1 MMNRREGN
9 ESRMERKEFGEPV
22 QTATVVGAAYGIH
35 RTTLTQ
41 AAKAGVLGRSAYRS
55 GDAWLIKTDHPDF
68 WEWVQGHEYH
78 PRVKGYRK
86 QQAARAAQ
94 QALLE
99 ESETQETSSE
109 APAESPEGGVSE
121 VPGTPEQ
128 KQKEGVQDEPPAD
141 TSRPI
146 PGGGA
151 QADSARRVDPEIEPD
166 LAALVAEEL
175 PAGATD
181 TLGAARRR
189 RRLIAYVDVRRGE
202 GVTDAGERFTFG
214 TQASLQEVLQAV
226 PQLGDMNQVRLWIC
240 GALPTDASGSYE
252 GWVLAKELRQRYT
265 TGARGHYL
273 SDERPEETVARYRR
287 RGSDHEIEI
296 RHVFSWLGTECRAGE
311 AHEAITLL
319 SRYLQATFGEVASAY
334 ATPALTF
341 QSLWSR
347 INRIQKRTFN
357 PLPAPIRETIRSHAG
372 QGRIELCTLPELK
385 RLPGLYYYD
394 GIFMY
399 SALAWGLPTELAI
412 HDRRNEYAGK
422 VAARYRIRYTVP
434 PEWKHLGLFMTPRE
448 QVTGNQR
455 DWHTWSFPGADSAGS
470 TYETWVDG
478 SELDVLSTVYPT
490 IVQGFASWRIT
501 ILERIVFKSEKESA
515 QKKPLDGLV
524 EKLAM
529 LREKVERD
537 ALENPEQARV
547 YQLVRGGIRNIV
559 LHGIGT
565 FNRASRN
572 VTYILGMD
580 EPAPSGYVSRRE
592 IDEHTVWYSVPAATE
607 GYSQQFDHPEWA
619 AQVWARC
626 RARMIKAALTLPR
639 EAIIAVRT
647 DAIALTQEQ
656 PDWNTNTKRGTLRLK
671 WAIRQ
676 PVKAPHTYEA
686 LDLLQRQ
693 QEKER

>member
-1 MMNRREGN
+1 
-9 ESRMERKEFGEPV
+9 MEKKTFGEPV

-68 WEWVQGHEYH
+68 WEWLRGHEYH

-86 QQAARAAQ
+86 QQAAKAAQ
-94 QALLE
+94 QRLLE
-99 ESETQETSSE
+99 EEGMDVPPQEAHEMAGSPTVHQE
-109 APAESPEGGVSE
+109 ARRE
-121 VPGTPEQ
+121 PEQ
-128 KQKEGVQDEPPAD
+128 KQQEAVTKEPPAEGD
-141 TSRPI
+141 RRAAPSS
-146 PGGGA
+146 GGDAPMDRARHGDPVREPDLVVSVVEDAVDEAAGA
-151 QADSARRVDPEIEPD
+151 TEAGVSARRQ
-166 LAALVAEEL
+166 
-175 PAGATD
+175 
-181 TLGAARRR
+181 
-189 RRLIAYVDVRRGE
+189 RRLIAYMDVRRGE
-202 GVTDAGERFTFG
+202 GMTDAGERFTFG
-214 TQASLQEVLQAV
+214 AQASLSEVLAAV
-226 PQLGDMNQVRLWIC
+226 PQLGDTNQVRLWLC
-240 GALPTDASGSYE
+240 GELPTDTSGSYE
-252 GWVLAKELRQRYT
+252 GWVLARELRQRYT

-287 RGSDHEIEI
+287 RGSEQELEI
-296 RHVFSWLGTECRAGE
+296 RHVFSWFGTECTATE
-311 AHEAITLL
+311 AYEAIRLL
-319 SRYLQATFGEVASAY
+319 SRYLQATFGEEASAY

-341 QSLWSR
+341 QALWTR
-347 INRIQKRTFN
+347 LNRLQKRSFA

-412 HDRRNEYAGK
+412 HDSRNEYAGK
-422 VAARYRIRYTVP
+422 VAARYRIRYTIP
-434 PEWKHLGLFMTPRE
+434 TDWQHLGLFMTPRDAI
-448 QVTGNQR
+448 TGNQR
-455 DWHTWSFPGADSAGS
+455 DRHTWSFPGAESAGQ

-478 SELDVLSTVYPT
+478 SELDVLSSAYAS
-490 IVQGFASWRIT
+490 IEEGFAVWRIT
-501 ILERIVFKSEKESA
+501 ILERIVFKPEKAST

-524 EKLAM
+524 EKLAN

-537 ALENPEQARV
+537 AQETPDETRV

-565 FNRASRN
+565 FNRSSRT

-580 EPAPSGYVSRRE
+580 ESAPNGYSSRRE
-592 IDEHTVWYSVPAATE
+592 IDADTVWYSVPAATE

-626 RARMIKAALTLPR
+626 RARMIKAALMLPR
-639 EAIIAVRT
+639 ESIIAIRT
-647 DAIALTQEQ
+647 DAIALTQEHA
-656 PDWNTNTKRGTLRLK
+656 DWNANTRRGTLRLK

-686 LDLLQRQ
+686 LDQMQR
-693 QEKER
+693 KPGKDR